1 MEALQGLVPALV
13 CRIGSID
20 TEHLFGC
27 MRVGLR
33 QHCGVNLFSSEAGVA
48 RRENPPPKLAA
59 ACDRRASAT
68 WQQLVLQ
75 FGLENHAQLE
85 WAGMRAWF
93 NRVSILLQCTYAN
106 SRVHVLLRAL
116 FFEHVVFECAGT
128 PICTEMGGLPSGT
141 LTLSRSW
148 ASFGS
153 SWTHPGLL
161 FASCRPALTRTGCL
175 RTEFGTATAA
185 GLPMCM
191 SLTGECMARPLST
204 WPSPQG
210 CATAAC
216 TSWTLEPGL
225 RPTMRLAN
233 AATCKR
239 KTSALHRA
247 SSSSRWWQ
255 KAGVGGDL
263 LP

>member
-1 MEALQGLVPALV
+1 MRPSGPIFCSSGSRALVPGFTLCPVRLLAWTLPQ
-13 CRIGSID
+13 
-20 TEHLFGC
+20 T
-27 MRVGLR
+27 
-33 QHCGVNLFSSEAGVA
+33 SSECSS
-48 RRENPPPKLAA
+48 NS
-59 ACDRRASAT
+59 ACAY
-68 WQQLVLQ
+68 
-75 FGLENHAQLE
+75 
-85 WAGMRAWF
+85 
-93 NRVSILLQCTYAN
+93 LLLL
-106 SRVHVLLRAL
+106 RMLRAL
-116 FFEHVVFECAGT
+116 SAMEWPIGLAIT
-128 PICTEMGGLPSGT
+128 PLVARVGVTGLSATTACVPFWPPEPKRLDCTLR
-141 LTLSRSW
+141 LKNL
-148 ASFGS
+148 
-153 SWTHPGLL
+153 
-161 FASCRPALTRTGCL
+161 ASCRPALTRTGCL